1 MDHLVWLAQGLIGIV
16 LGIGAYTFKTIFSR
30 LEKNEGRLNSLEVEM
45 AKNMEQNKSIFLRL
59 ATIEEKI
66 DKLLEKR

>member
-1 MDHLVWLAQGLIGIV
+1 
-16 LGIGAYTFKTIFSR
+16 
-30 LEKNEGRLNSLEVEM
+30 KNECRLNSLEVEM